1 MKNDLDQILDCA
13 TYAGKLLLE
22 SGAEIYR
29 VEDTICRICKNY
41 GAEEADSF
49 SLPTGIFVTV
59 ACQGRSVSRI
69 VRIKNRGSNVDRI
82 DRINSLSRK
91 SSTLSLDEFRKELKE
106 IKNTP
111 ANSLLLKSIGG
122 GVGAAGFVLFFSG
135 GLPDLLYAFIIGMFV
150 EATLLFLEKRNFPSF
165 FSISLCSALTAI
177 LAILLVQTGL
187 IHDMDTVIISCLMLL
202 VPGLAIT
209 NAIRDSLSGDLVSGT
224 SRGVEAIL
232 IAISVAVGPGLV
244 MSLWMA
250 LGGRPLW

>member
-1 MKNDLDQILDCA
+1 MKNDLEQILECA
-13 TYAGKLLLE
+13 TFAGKLLLE

-59 ACQGRSVSRI
+59 TCQGKSVSRI

-91 SSTLSLDEFRKELKE
+91 SCQLTLSEFKKELKE
-106 IKNTP
+106 IQGT
-111 ANSLLLKSIGG
+111 AAYSMLFKSIGG
-122 GVGAAGFVLFFSG
+122 GIGAAGFVLFFDG
-135 GLPDLLYAFIIGMFV
+135 NLNDLVFAFMIGMAV
-150 EATLLFLEKRNFPSF
+150 EATLLFLDRRNFPSF
-165 FSISLCSALTAI
+165 FSISLCSALTS
-177 LAILLVQTGL
+177 LLTILLFQISLV
-187 IHDMDTVIISCLMLL
+187 IDVDTVTISCLMLL

-224 SRGVEAIL
+224 SRGMEAVL
-232 IAISVAVGPGLV
+232 TAIAVAVGPGLV